1 VSLDDTQD
9 GSPAEQP
16 LAVRSRVRDYVV
28 EFDHS
33 TAWVDELA
41 ALENSFV
48 IVDENVLRLHGGG
61 ALAAL
66 DEEII
71 VSLPISEEHKTLE
84 AVSVLAV
91 AATKRAAKRNC
102 VVVSIGGGITQD
114 VTGYLASTL
123 YRGVRWIY
131 APTTL
136 LAMADSCIGG
146 KTSLNLGSHK
156 NLLGTMYPPE
166 RVIVHAPFVTTL
178 ADRDFASGLG
188 EIVKL
193 HLLGG
198 AQTLAR
204 LRAELPAL
212 LARDLAAVRRATR
225 AALEIKREFIE
236 EDEFDRGRRNLL
248 NYGHCFG
255 HALETTMGFA
265 VPHGQAVVVG
275 MLLADRVA
283 ESRGLLGAAATR
295 ERRDALYLPVMRA
308 LPRLDGAAA
317 TRLVEAMKFD
327 KKRTGAGLA
336 LVMVGDGLS
345 ATRVDDL
352 SAREALDALALL
364 SAGESAVVVEGA
376 ASNHSRQSIEE
387 SS

>member
-1 VSLDDTQD
+1 VPVGDAQD
-9 GSPAEQP
+9 GDSAEEP

-28 EFDHS
+28 EFDDS
-33 TAWVDELA
+33 TSWVEQLA
-41 ALENSFV
+41 AVEHSFV

-66 DEEII
+66 DEATI
-71 VSLPISEEHKTLE
+71 VPLPVSEERKTLE
-84 AVSVLAV
+84 TVSVLAD

-146 KTSLNLGSHK
+146 KTSLNLEAHK
-156 NLLGTMYPPE
+156 NLLGTVYPPE
-166 RVIVHAPFVTTL
+166 RVIVHAAFVTTL
-178 ADRDFASGLG
+178 TDGDFASGLG

-198 AQTLAR
+198 AEALAR
-204 LRAELPAL
+204 VREELPAL
-212 LARDLAAVRRATR
+212 LGHDLAAVRRATR

-236 EDEFDRGRRNLL
+236 DDEFDRGRRNLL
-248 NYGHCFG
+248 NFGHCFG
-255 HALETTMGFA
+255 HALETTMAFA
-265 VPHGQAVVVG
+265 VPHGQAVAVG

-283 ESRGLLGAAATR
+283 ESRGLLSAGEAAARR
-295 ERRDALYLPVMRA
+295 EQLYLPVVRT
-308 LPRLDGAAA
+308 LPRLDTAGAI
-317 TRLVEAMKFD
+317 RLVEAMKFD

-336 LVMVGDGLS
+336 LVMVGDGLRP
-345 ATRVDDL
+345 TRVDDL
-352 SAREALDALALL
+352 SEREALDALAAL
-364 SAGESAVVVEGA
+364 SAGESAV
-376 ASNHSRQSIEE
+376 
-387 SS
+387 